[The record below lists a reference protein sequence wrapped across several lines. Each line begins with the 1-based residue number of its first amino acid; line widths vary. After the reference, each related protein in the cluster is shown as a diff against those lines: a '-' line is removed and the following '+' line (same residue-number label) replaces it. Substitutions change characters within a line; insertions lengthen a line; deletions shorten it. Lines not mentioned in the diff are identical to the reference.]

1 MWRPAGPAPVV
12 RTARP
17 RLVRVRRA
25 YSAWRLVASFPL
37 PLIRAARSRLVRVA
51 RTYSTEPWDVSHRL
65 ARRIMRAPL
74 AQWLGVQWPNL
85 SLGVYRATQRRQVLA
100 EEAQEPSLGA
110 AKGTL

>member
-1 MWRPAGPAPVV
+1 MCRPAGPAPVV
-12 RTARP
+12 RTTRP

-37 PLIRAARSRLVRVA
+37 PLIEREARSRLVRVA
-51 RTYSTEPWDVSHRL
+51 RTYSTYGVLGHHRL
-65 ARRIMRAPL
+65 ARRITI
-74 AQWLGVQWPNL
+74 AQWPDL